1 MPGLADLDLDREMQ
15 ARTEGS
21 FKKGKSPCVLA
32 DTPRPLTGSLPSK
45 LQPLFKG
52 QASRTHQ
59 IFADVEKILGRAP
72 AHCRTELGDQQ
83 GLEKPQ
89 PLTEKIYVGF
99 SDPEIEELEMRS
111 RQLKPGALGPDDTGP
126 FQNRQDALESK
137 TQASV
142 HAKLSE
148 TPRGPQLRREEHRH
162 DVAKRSSTGPG
173 GDKGQSPVPSP
184 SPEEAPSLSPC
195 SSDPMLLTRKS
206 KLFLL
211 DSNPA
216 EDQSWQSVSGEAG
229 SVGRGRSRREPPGL
243 WMGQVSK
250 LVHRDASRGGK
261 ETEPDDPEA
270 PGASAGGPPQGLLLI
285 PPDTLASEPVQ
296 SAPAGR
302 APGGPPAI
310 EENPSPGSPEPP
322 QEDRRP
328 SGCEPDLESS
338 SSSSLASRLGSE
350 VLGEVTNFL
359 WDLQS
364 PRGSEW
370 GMGESGPGP
379 REQHPSAFVAPQLL
393 PMQSS
398 AEEQSES
405 EDYSEDQ
412 RFYQHILQMVK
423 ISRRLEGLGLPESTQ
438 EMPGQDLA
446 TMICCLAAESSRLS
460 SEAEHEA
467 IGATDSRLL
476 PWGPEPRERPPEVD
490 VAPAAQ
496 EAPRLRPGSSPL
508 RQGLVELSS
517 SSGLVAEPGKMQLLD
532 QVGVSESVV
541 TFRPGE
547 LGREGAGCADSLNPA
562 IRSAFLLSVLPR

>member
-1 MPGLADLDLDREMQ
+1 MQ

-21 FKKGKSPCVLA
+21 FKKEKSPCVLGN
-32 DTPRPLTGSLPSK
+32 TPRPLTGSLPSK
-45 LQPLFKG
+45 LQPLFKR
-52 QASRTHQ
+52 QVSRTHQ

-89 PLTEKIYVGF
+89 PLTEKIYLGF

-111 RQLKPGALGPDDTGP
+111 RLLKPGALGPDDTGP

-137 TQASV
+137 TQAPV
-142 HAKLSE
+142 HTKLLE
-148 TPRGPQLRREEHRH
+148 TLKGPQLRREEHRH
-162 DVAKRSSTGPG
+162 DMAKRSSTGPG
-173 GDKGQSPVPSP
+173 GDKGQSPIPSP
-184 SPEEAPSLSPC
+184 SPEEAPSPSPC
-195 SSDPMLLTRKS
+195 SSDPMLLTGKS
-206 KLFLL
+206 KFLL
-211 DSNPA
+211 DSSPA
-216 EDQSWQSVSGEAG
+216 EDQSWQGVSGEAG
-229 SVGRGRSRREPPGL
+229 SMGRGRRRREPPGL

-250 LVHRDASRGGK
+250 LVHKDASRSGK
-261 ETEPDDPEA
+261 ETESDDPEA
-270 PGASAGGPPQGLLLI
+270 PGASAGSPPQGLLLI

-296 SAPAGR
+296 STPAGI

-310 EENPSPGSPEPP
+310 EESPSPGSPEPP

-350 VLGEVTNFL
+350 VLGEVTNFP

-370 GMGESGPGP
+370 AVGESGPGP
-379 REQHPSAFVAPQLL
+379 TERHPSAFLAPQLL

-405 EDYSEDQ
+405 EDYSDDQ

-423 ISRRLEGLGLPESTQ
+423 ISRRLEGLGLPESAQ

-446 TMICCLAAESSRLS
+446 SVICCLAAESSRLS
-460 SEAEHEA
+460 SEGEHEA
-467 IGATDSRLL
+467 IRAMDSGLL
-476 PWGPEPRERPPEVD
+476 PWGPEPREHPPEVD

-496 EAPRLRPGSSPL
+496 EASRLLPGSSPL

-517 SSGLVAEPGKMQLLD
+517 SRGLAAEPGKMQLLD
-532 QVGVSESVV
+532 QVGFSE
-541 TFRPGE
+541 TITAFRPSE